1 MIKNI
6 LKALAILIALL
17 VIITLVSPDTQ
28 KRKAKNTDATPIVF
42 VNDALG
48 ASLSVIFQDNMA
60 LIQTTEGTSFP
71 LMSISSASGARYTS
85 EDGTLVLWNKGD
97 SVTIFLNDEIIFEGT
112 ALGGAGLSAG
122 SDAVTQKLTS
132 AVWVWEKTQMNND
145 DLFEPLRAGAF
156 TLTFTNDGNIY
167 GTTDCNGFGGSYTLD
182 GTKISTSEFFST
194 MMFCE
199 NSQERDFM
207 DMVSVADQVFFD
219 DADNLVLL
227 LPYDSGSIIFSRQP
241 NIQE

>member
-1 MIKNI
+1 
-6 LKALAILIALL
+6 
-17 VIITLVSPDTQ
+17 
-28 KRKAKNTDATPIVF
+28 
-42 VNDALG
+42 
-48 ASLSVIFQDNMA
+48 
-60 LIQTTEGTSFP
+60 
-71 LMSISSASGARYTS
+71 MSSSC
-85 EDGTLVLWNKGD
+85 WC
-97 SVTIFLNDEIIFEGT
+97 
-112 ALGGAGLSAG
+112 
-122 SDAVTQKLTS
+122 
-132 AVWVWEKTQMNND
+132 
-145 DLFEPLRAGAF
+145 DLR
-156 TLTFTNDGNIY
+156 LTFTNDGNIY